1 MYTRIKEKPYI
12 VEKKLEKMNS
22 IRYKGKLYQIEKK
35 KDKWIIKM
43 TRGGG
48 RYNNTFKWEINVENE
63 KLDIKMK
70 KTFDSVLSRA
80 IIIFLEIV
88 FVLFFF
94 FLLIS
99 FCGNVIQKGV
109 IDNSI
114 IIGMF
119 MSIVIIIIC
128 TWYTFHT
135 SNQYLEKEVKIFLD
149 EMLKNKEIR

>member
-1 MYTRIKEKPYI
+1 MD
-12 VEKKLEKMNS
+12 
-22 IRYKGKLYQIEKK
+22 G
-35 KDKWIIKM
+35 II
-43 TRGGG
+43 
-48 RYNNTFKWEINVENE
+48 